1 MRVHEEAAFRVAYT
15 ITRDAA
21 EAEDAAQEAFLKTY
35 RALGKFR
42 SGAPF
47 KPWLLKIV
55 SNEARNR
62 RREAGR
68 RAGLALRVAGGHPPE
83 MPTSPESAV
92 VAAERRDELL
102 LAVDDLGEES
112 RMVISCRYFLDL
124 SEEETAAV
132 LDCPR
137 GTVKSRLSRAV
148 GKLRERMVGE
158 NVAG

>member
-21 EAEDAAQEAFLKTY
+21 EAEDAAQEAFLKAY
-35 RALGKFR
+35 RALGRFR

-83 MPTSPESAV
+83 TPASPESSV

-102 LAVDDLGEES
+102 LAVDGLGEES
-112 RMVISCRYFLDL
+112 RAVISCRYFLGL